1 MQNTSYFFS
10 VVTSPGLAF
19 SGRLRLVHADGH
31 HDSVG
36 GGGEDLQGRA
46 ASALQD
52 LQQDVRGRVPA
63 VMPLYAARH
72 LPGYGVPSMV

>member
-1 MQNTSYFFS
+1 MQISSYFFG
-10 VVTSPGLAF
+10 VVTSPCLAF
-19 SGRLRLVHADGH
+19 GGRLRLVHADGH

-36 GGGEDLQGRA
+36 GGGEDLKGRA

-63 VMPLYAARH
+63 AVPPRSPRH
-72 LPGYGVPSMV
+72 LPS